1 ICYNLLSL
9 LKLEYMETM
18 KLKVRKIG
26 NSKGIVIPQKYLK
39 IVESDK
45 EEIEVEVDEK
55 GILLKS
61 NNDIPRKGWAN
72 AFKRMAKNGD
82 DKLVMPD
89 IFEDE
94 TFEEWK

>member
-1 ICYNLLSL
+1 
-9 LKLEYMETM
+9 M

-39 IVESDK
+39 IIEGGK
-45 EEIEVEVDEK
+45 NEIDIEVDER

-61 NNDIPRKGWAN
+61 NNEVPRKGWAK

-82 DKLVMPD
+82 DKLLIPD
-89 IFEDE
+89 VFEDE
-94 TFEEWK
+94 NLEEWK